1 MKRTN
6 IVKLIVDK
14 KTREKLKELG
24 IITAK
29 CWNEVNW
36 LRIQQ
41 FKKGERID
49 FAKTG
54 KEVYEKYSSYQI
66 LP

>member
-1 MKRTN
+1 MW
-6 IVKLIVDK
+6 I
-14 KTREKLKELG
+14 KTHEKLKELAVV
-24 IITAK
+24 TAK
-29 CWNEVNW
+29 CRDEVNW

-49 FAKTG
+49 FAKIG

>member
-1 MKRTN
+1 MW
-6 IVKLIVDK
+6 I
-14 KTREKLKELG
+14 KTHEKLKELAVV
-24 IITAK
+24 TAK
-29 CWNEVNW
+29 CRDEVNW

>member
-1 MKRTN
+1 MW
-6 IVKLIVDK
+6 I
-14 KTREKLKELG
+14 KTHEKLKELAVV
-24 IITAK
+24 TAK
-29 CWNEVNW
+29 CRDEVNW

-41 FKKGERID
+41 FKKGEGSTLPRQD
-49 FAKTG
+49 